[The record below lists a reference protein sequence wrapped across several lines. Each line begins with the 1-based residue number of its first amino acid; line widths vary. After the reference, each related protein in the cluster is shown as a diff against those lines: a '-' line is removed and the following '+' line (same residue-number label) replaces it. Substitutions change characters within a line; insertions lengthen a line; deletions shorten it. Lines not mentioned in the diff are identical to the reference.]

1 MTLAAE
7 HPGALTDQ
15 SKQGE
20 TKERKL
26 RHAFDD
32 ADDEAPLRGTIV
44 AVDSSRGCAL
54 CRDGEFPYEA
64 LRG

>member
-20 TKERKL
+20 TKERRRKNPAEIEKQIKIQNAIRRGEGKEGGEGTRAL
-26 RHAFDD
+26 RE
-32 ADDEAPLRGTIV
+32 DEAQ
-44 AVDSSRGCAL
+44 
-54 CRDGEFPYEA
+54 
-64 LRG
+64 